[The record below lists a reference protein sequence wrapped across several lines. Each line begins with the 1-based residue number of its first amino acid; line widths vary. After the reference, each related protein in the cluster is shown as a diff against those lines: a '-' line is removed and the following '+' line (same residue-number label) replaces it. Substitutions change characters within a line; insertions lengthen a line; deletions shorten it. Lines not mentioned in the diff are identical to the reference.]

1 MKVWDRD
8 GKDIVRFVLTREQW
22 RTLIEAI
29 AGASV
34 YARDD
39 SRDKVWA
46 AMGILRNAEEEV
58 DASRMADALR
68 EILDLQGGHGALPR
82 NDFVLSRRA
91 AQGGLGNPHPAA
103 PPPASPTT

>member
-68 EILDLQGGHGALPR
+68 EILELVKRDGGLDR
-82 NDFVLSRRA
+82 NDAFLIRLA
-91 AQGGLGNPHPAA
+91 AQAGLGELQPA
-103 PPPASPTT
+103 